1 MPPTG
6 STQTAQADLAG
17 HRGVAAR
24 RPIDQQ
30 MTGAVNIATPAL
42 SSMISVELL
51 DARANNGSSATA
63 EGGDATGSADG
74 SSCDTS

>member
-1 MPPTG
+1 MPPAG

-30 MTGAVNIATPAL
+30 R
-42 SSMISVELL
+42 
-51 DARANNGSSATA
+51 DQ
-63 EGGDATGSADG
+63 GGDHRDPCTLIMIISRTSGCLCEERFVGDG
-74 SSCDTS
+74 RERGERDRQRTAP